1 MKTKFL
7 LIITVLVFVLSCKE
21 ANKEDNI
28 TSKIEGKYI
37 YVNSDETR
45 SDKGYKSTMNITHV
59 EDHKYSIEFTDIKN
73 NDPTNIKK
81 DYGEYEYRPE
91 EKILFFES
99 LLGTSSFQFSEDYEI
114 LTQLDGVLNTEYVK
128 Q

>member
-1 MKTKFL
+1 MKTKIFL
-7 LIITVLVFVLSCKE
+7 ILAVAIFALSCKNTSE
-21 ANKEDNI
+21 EDNL
-28 TSKIEGKYI
+28 TSKIEGKYL

-45 SDKGYKSTMNITHV
+45 SDKGYKSTMNITHI
-59 EDHKYSIEFTDIKN
+59 EDNTYSVEFTDIKN